1 MDLNGVKLGFCVCG
15 SFCTFSKAF
24 DAMKK
29 LRDLGADIQ
38 PIFSDSAQNT
48 DTRFGKAE
56 YWIEQAEEISG
67 KKIISSVFEAEPIG
81 PQNRLDAIVIAPAT
95 SNTLAKIG
103 NGVNDTPVTMAV
115 KAHLRNNK
123 PVVVAVSTND
133 ALGVSLKNIGILMVR
148 KNYFFVPFGQD
159 NPQKKPLSM
168 VADFEKIP
176 QTVAEAL
183 EGRQIQPIVV
193 SG

>member
-1 MDLNGVKLGFCVCG
+1 MDLNEVKLGFCVCG

-24 DAMKK
+24 ETMKK